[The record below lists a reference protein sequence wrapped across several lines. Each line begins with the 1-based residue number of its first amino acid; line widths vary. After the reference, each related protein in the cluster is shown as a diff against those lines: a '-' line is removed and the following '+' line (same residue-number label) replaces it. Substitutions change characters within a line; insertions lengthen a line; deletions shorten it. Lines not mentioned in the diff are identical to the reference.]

1 MSSEDQLAWFI
12 NTLYGI
18 REFCERYIITLDKE
32 FKAQSEASYRSD
44 VEMIDED
51 DGEASEG
58 SDGNS
63 GGGGESGGDDSGGDS
78 SGGENGSGGGQMS
91 PKDGHSGKRS
101 TGSSGGNISGRKQ
114 KLTKNEYFKRMRT
127 EAV

>member
-1 MSSEDQLAWFI
+1 VWFI
-12 NTLYGI
+12 NTLYRI
-18 REFCERYIITLDKE
+18 CQFCKRYIITLDKE
-32 FKAQSEASYRSD
+32 FKMRSKLSYRSD

-51 DGEASEG
+51 DGEASDG
-58 SDGNS
+58 SDGN
-63 GGGGESGGDDSGGDS
+63 GGGGEGGGDS

-91 PKDGHSGKRS
+91 PKDGRSGKRS